1 MAIDTSISP
10 YFDDYI
16 EDKNFYKVLYKPG
29 VAIQSRELNQSQTI
43 FQNQIK
49 RIGDYLY
56 TDGQKVTGP
65 KPSVNLDARTVRI
78 KDKDI
83 TGATLNLSLFKDKYV
98 TSENTSIVGLVEFV
112 FEKNDP
118 DIGDLPS
125 IVISL
130 KRFNSSDKGLFPE
143 KDTLY
148 FYDSYSD
155 ALNNSG
161 TSLTAVVESN
171 IIKNAMSTTTSF
183 SKVIILSSPTTLIE
197 VGDLVVHPSILKDVY
212 VTSVISSVQI
222 EVDVA
227 PGIDIGNENIQFT
240 KQASCPTV
248 IVIQD
253 ICYFYKN
260 GYLVRTGLQK
270 IVPDKNS
277 GSPSK
282 AIGLFVTESVV
293 SSADDASLLD
303 PAIGSSNYFAPG
315 ADRLKI
321 DLSLASFD
329 LTAESKADTA
339 ENIIPLITF
348 NKGQI
353 EYVAEIDSATEI
365 RREMETRTYD
375 ESGNYVVKDF
385 IISPIST
392 YDNDPSL
399 RFTVSGGKAYI
410 GGRQVITTSS
420 TDIEI
425 PKPIT
430 TDTKTN
436 FNITTTQGNYLRIT
450 DVNIQGGNMI
460 IPKPETLTQGE
471 IYLEMHNVANPTAAN
486 AANTKVG
493 TLVFKNLEYDSSLG
507 NSVTQLKLFYHNF
520 SLVKEAPATWADWS
534 TKYGISVADGQYIAG
549 IFYSSPAANTLLGNY
564 GVANTPSYALY
575 REPGTDEVAYWYK
588 QWSILDGR
596 DISKTKKKFA
606 EAILSNT
613 GDPDYTRLTSSSKA
627 FYQVVNGSPF
637 SDGLLNVNKVK
648 SIVGVNNFSTSH
660 YTAATY
666 SAPFFYA
673 NVSSQGMDSQQNI
686 LIVDS
691 RPSDTLIFP
700 VGTKEYLK
708 TLNNIRTTYSR
719 VIRNAIFNAGVYTKT
734 LSYPESFALGDGVIV
749 ASTARTNFI
758 VSIKSGAT
766 AAVKYGIF
774 NFEQGTVTISGD
786 ATIASI
792 NLGDPSFTGL
802 ADIEFLVESDN
813 LSPRTKTLVSDAGQ
827 FINVTTPELDY
838 SLKISDIASFGGIY
852 KLANASAFL
861 GAWQSNL
868 SYDYNNY
875 VLRNGILYTAVLP
888 SSNTSVLNTNVWSRV
903 NTTIDS
909 NFILSNGQKDGWYD
923 HGYIK
928 YIGSTAAIPGNV
940 LVTYDYFTHN
950 GDGPC
955 TVNSYPLDYYSSID
969 IYKSVVDSKEYNL
982 RDCLDFRPKRINGS
996 DYLNFETAIFPTS
1009 YVNTEAD
1016 VTYYLGR
1023 IDKLYISRD
1032 AVNFDSPYNRLF
1044 VETGVEQNNPDSKN
1058 EAEDKSKLAIATI
1071 IIPPYT
1077 TSSFDV
1083 DIEYEDNKRFTMK
1096 DIAKLEKTTIAL
1108 DKAIRIQSVEIANLK
1123 SQVINDNGDTL
1134 LKSGILVE
1142 NFSDF
1147 SKADIQNPNFNIA
1160 ISTTENSCYALYA
1173 AYQIDLQLT
1182 AASNY
1187 NLFSDLITAKYEE
1200 EIFISQTEANGF
1212 INPNP
1217 GGIDDRRGKAII
1229 SKRNSYKLNLWQLG
1243 LQLAGIAVAG
1253 LTVFNYF
1260 AGIAGVQ
1267 GILLASAKAAL
1278 VSVGGAIATA
1288 VGYVGGAISGVIIG
1302 ASNAVAGWIGA
1313 SSITTLGAA
1322 IPYVA
1327 VAIAVYYIVDA
1338 IAPGVTKF
1346 IKGVAGAAVDVVKKG
1361 ASFISNTVKSVGNT
1375 IKKWFSDVNMK
1386 ENIVFLEKLHSGI
1399 NIYKFEYKKQFKD
1412 LPMAG
1417 NGVFYGVLAHEVE
1430 KVYPHA
1436 ISTIG
1441 GYKVVDYSLIGINR
1455 N

>member
-10 YFDDYI
+10 YFDDYT

-29 VAIQSRELNQSQTI
+29 VAIQSRELNQTQTI

-56 TDGQKVTGP
+56 TDGQKITGT
-65 KPSVNLDARTVRI
+65 KPSVNIDARTIRI
-78 KDKDI
+78 KDKDV
-83 TGATLNLSLFKDKYV
+83 TGATINLSLFKDKYV
-98 TSENTSIVGLVEFV
+98 TSENTNIVGLVEFV

-130 KRFNSSDKGLFPE
+130 KRFNNADKGLFPQ

-148 FYDSYSD
+148 FYDNYSD

-161 TSLTAVVESN
+161 TSLTAVVEEN
-171 IIKNAMSTTTSF
+171 IVKNAMSTTSSF
-183 SKVIILSSPTTLIE
+183 SKIIILSSPTTLIE
-197 VGDLVVHPSILKDVY
+197 VGDLAVHPSILKDVY
-212 VTSVISSVQI
+212 VTSIRSPIEI

-227 PGIDIGNENIQFT
+227 PGISIGNENIQFT

-248 IVIQD
+248 IVTQD
-253 ICYFYKN
+253 VSYFYKN

-270 IVPDKNS
+270 VVPDKNS

-293 SSADDASLLD
+293 SSSDDSSLLD

-329 LTAESKADTA
+329 LNADSKADTT
-339 ENIIPLITF
+339 ENIIPLLTF

-365 RREMETRTYD
+365 RKEMETRTYD

-385 IISPIST
+385 IISPVAT

-425 PKPIT
+425 PKPNT
-430 TDTKTN
+430 TDTKTS

-450 DVNIQGGNMI
+450 DVNIQGGSMI

-471 IYLEMHNVANPTAAN
+471 IYLEMHNVTNPTAAN

-534 TKYGISVADGQYIAG
+534 TKYGISVADGQYIADV
-549 IFYSSPAANTLLGNY
+549 FYSSPAANTLLGNY

-588 QWSILDGR
+588 QWALIDGK
-596 DISKTKKKFA
+596 DIAKTKKRFA
-606 EAILSNT
+606 ESILSNT
-613 GDPDYTRLTSSSKA
+613 GNPDYSRLTSSSKT

-648 SIVGVNNFSTSH
+648 SIIGVNNFSTSH
-660 YTAATY
+660 YTSATY
-666 SAPFFYA
+666 AAPFFYA
-673 NVSSQGMDSQQNI
+673 NVSSQGQDSQQNI
-686 LIVDS
+686 LIVDP

-700 VGTKEYLK
+700 IGTKKYLK
-708 TLNNIRTTYSR
+708 NITNIRTTYSR
-719 VIRNAIFNAGVYTKT
+719 VIRNAIFNSGVYTKT
-734 LSYPESFALGDGVIV
+734 LSYPESFPLGDGTIV

-758 VSIKSGAT
+758 ISIKSGAT

-786 ATIASI
+786 STIATI

-802 ADIEFLVESDN
+802 ADIEFLVQSDN
-813 LSPRTKTLVSDAGQ
+813 LPPRTKTLVTDAGQ
-827 FINVTTPELDY
+827 FVNVTTPEIDY
-838 SLKISDIASFGGIY
+838 SLKIADIARFAGIY
-852 KLANASAFL
+852 KLANASSFL
-861 GAWQSNL
+861 GAWQSNI

-875 VLRNGILYTAVLP
+875 VLRDGILYTAVLP
-888 SSNTSVLNTNVWSRV
+888 SSNTSVLNANVWSRV
-903 NTTIDS
+903 NTNIDS

-928 YIGSTAAIPGNV
+928 YIGKTSSIPGNV
-940 LVTYDYFTHN
+940 LVAYDYFTHN

-955 TVNSYPLDYYSSID
+955 TVDSYPLDYYSSID
-969 IYKSVVDSKEYNL
+969 TYKSVVDAKEYNL

-996 DYLNFETAIFPTS
+996 DYLNFETAVFPTS
-1009 YVNTEAD
+1009 FINTEAD

-1058 EAEDKSKLAIATI
+1058 DTDDKSRLAIATI
-1071 IIPPYT
+1071 TIPPYT
-1077 TSSFDV
+1077 TSAFDV
-1083 DIEYEDNKRFTMK
+1083 GIEYEDNKRFTMK
-1096 DIAKLEKTTIAL
+1096 DIAKIEKTTIAL

-1123 SQVINDNGDTL
+1123 AQIINDNGDTL

-1147 SKADIQNPNFNIA
+1147 SKADIENPNFNIA
-1160 ISTTENSCYALYA
+1160 ISTSENSCYALYA
-1173 AYQIDLQLT
+1173 AYQIDMQLT
-1182 AASNY
+1182 SASNY
-1187 NLFSDLITAKYEE
+1187 SFYSDLITAKYTEE
-1200 EIFISQTEANGF
+1200 VFINQTEANGF

-1229 SKRNSYKLNLWQLG
+1229 SKRNSYKLNMWQLG

-1253 LTVFNYF
+1253 LTIFNYF
-1260 AGIAGVQ
+1260 AGVAGVQ
-1267 GILLASAKAAL
+1267 GLVFASAQAAFA
-1278 VSVGGAIATA
+1278 SVGGAIATGIGYAAGA
-1288 VGYVGGAISGVIIG
+1288 VAGVIVG

-1313 SSITTLGAA
+1313 SSVTTLGAA

-1327 VAIAVYYIVDA
+1327 AAIAVYYIVDA
-1338 IAPGVTKF
+1338 IAPGVTKA
-1346 IKGVAGAAVDVVKKG
+1346 IKSVVTGVVNVVK
-1361 ASFISNTVKSVGNT
+1361 NTVNNVVNT
-1375 IKKWFSDVNMK
+1375 VKKWFSDVNMK

-1417 NGVFYGVLAHEVE
+1417 NGIFCGVLAHEVE
-1430 KVYPHA
+1430 KVYPNA
-1436 ISTIG
+1436 ISIVD